1 MESWFWVL
9 GWFLSILTITG
20 NGFIIFLVCKK
31 RQLRTKTNA
40 FVVSLAVAD
49 LFVGMTAVPLLF
61 AYEVTR
67 DRSYSK
73 DLKRA
78 ELIVRWLFQ
87 DASLVCLCSLVLE
100 RYIAIVKP
108 FKYVTLMTRRRVV
121 QMIFVP
127 WTITVS
133 FILLESSLW
142 IGLNSTTILKIFIW
156 FVILFYEFLPCCVI
170 VFCLISMFRVVYKHN
185 RAADILTRQLRF
197 NHRVSYKPYEKSGVI
212 LMTIVSGFFLAYN
225 SLNIRCGVLYILNKW
240 CLDSTYKIPTF
251 VCNSAVNPLAYAF
264 FKRDIK
270 KEITKL
276 MYKLTKHHRSKI
288 HRWNGTVQNEAQLN
302 DTYEKPKVEVTV
314 CTT

>member
-49 LFVGMTAVPLLF
+49 LFVGVTAVPLLF
-61 AYEVTR
+61 SYEVTR
-67 DRSYSK
+67 DRSYSQ
-73 DLKRA
+73 DLKKGK
-78 ELIVRWLFQ
+78 LIVRWLFQ
-87 DASLVCLCSLVLE
+87 DASVVCLCSLVLE

-108 FKYVTLMTRRRVV
+108 FKYVTLMTRQRVI

-127 WTITVS
+127 WTITIG

-156 FVILFYEFLPCCVI
+156 FVILFYEFLPCCVV
-170 VFCLISMFRVVYKHN
+170 VFCLISMFRVAYKHN

-197 NHRVSYKPYEKSGVI
+197 NHRVSYKPYEKCGVI

-240 CLDSTYKIPTF
+240 CLDSTYKIPAL

-270 KEITKL
+270 KEITTL